1 MKRKNV
7 IAVVIIILIFAV
19 FITLVVIR
27 LHNYTH
33 IKNVEWVEYVI
44 QPGDTLWTIV
54 ERNDN
59 YDIRVIIDEV
69 KAHNNIDENLI
80 PYTVIELPDWD

>member
-1 MKRKNV
+1 MKRNNV

-19 FITLVVIR
+19 LIISVGIR
-27 LHNYTH
+27 FHKYTH
-33 IKNVEWVEYVI
+33 VKSVEWVEYVI
-44 QPGDTLWTIV
+44 QPGDTLWAIV

-69 KAHNNIDENLI
+69 KARNNIDENLI
-80 PYTVIELPDWD
+80 PYTVIEIPVWD